1 MIHQGAAPISD
12 FAFYRITFGDLLCLS
27 CRYYQMSDGM
37 KLIYKAKRSTL
48 RVYTLVND
56 FLASESQVFGT
67 VCLRRLSSLQVLVLL
82 RRLFET

>member
-1 MIHQGAAPISD
+1 
-12 FAFYRITFGDLLCLS
+12 
-27 CRYYQMSDGM
+27 MSDGM